1 MKGFLFLF
9 LIIFVKLCNEEI
21 EKYIM
26 KIYPKEIQEEKEI
39 EKEKEIL
46 KELEDLMV
54 NKKELEKKKNKK

>member
-1 MKGFLFLF
+1 MKGFLFLL

-26 KIYPKEIQEEKEI
+26 KIYPKEIQEENEI

-54 NKKELEKKKNKK
+54 NEKEIEKKKNKK

>member
-1 MKGFLFLF
+1 MKGFLFLL

-46 KELEDLMV
+46 KELENLMV
-54 NKKELEKKKNKK
+54 NEKKIEKKKNKK

>member
-1 MKGFLFLF
+1 MKRFLFLL

-26 KIYPKEIQEEKEI
+26 KIYPKEIKEEKEI

-46 KELEDLMV
+46 KELEDLII
-54 NKKELEKKKNKK
+54 NKK

>member
-1 MKGFLFLF
+1 MKGFLFLL

-54 NKKELEKKKNKK
+54 NEKEKEKKKK

>member
-1 MKGFLFLF
+1 MKGFLFLL

-39 EKEKEIL
+39 EKEKEFL

-54 NKKELEKKKNKK
+54 NEKEIEKKKNKK

>member
-1 MKGFLFLF
+1 MKGFLFLL

-54 NKKELEKKKNKK
+54 NEKEIEKKKNKK